1 MELFIGRGLV
11 MWREF
16 GMSTIEMSAW
26 SAWSARELLIEMSA
40 WWGLLSF
47 IALIAWL
54 RWKGTPE
61 DQKKDEHPVAA
72 E

>member
-1 MELFIGRGLV
+1 MG
-11 MWREF
+11 REF
-16 GMSTIEMSAW
+16 GMRTIEMSAW
-26 SAWSARELLIEMSA
+26 SAWELLIEMSA

-61 DQKKDEHPVAA
+61 DQKKDERPVAA